1 MRMTASSSYVHAL
14 EGRLRI
20 KVPEVK
26 GAPLK
31 ACEVERHLV
40 QSPGVDEVS
49 ASSTTGSV
57 LILYNSRLIG
67 QEELLFALQEIGC
80 LQGCQLQAV
89 GGADPA
95 STPGGAL
102 AKVTSAVASTLMEV
116 ALTRLVIALI

>member
-1 MRMTASSSYVHAL
+1 MTASSSYVHAL

-49 ASSTTGSV
+49 VVFDHA
-57 LILYNSRLIG
+57 
-67 QEELLFALQEIGC
+67 
-80 LQGCQLQAV
+80 
-89 GGADPA
+89 
-95 STPGGAL
+95 
-102 AKVTSAVASTLMEV
+102 
-116 ALTRLVIALI
+116 

>member
-1 MRMTASSSYVHAL
+1 MTASFSYVHAL

-49 ASSTTGSV
+49 ASPTTGSV

-80 LQGCQLQAV
+80 LQGCQPQAA
-89 GGADPA
+89 GADDTAAKPE
-95 STPGGAL
+95 GAL
-102 AKVTSAVASTLMEV
+102 AKVTTAVASTLMEV

>member
-1 MRMTASSSYVHAL
+1 MTASSSYVHAL

-20 KVPEVK
+20 KIPEVK

-31 ACEVERHLV
+31 ACEVERHLI

-49 ASSTTGSV
+49 ANPTTGSV

-80 LQGCQLQAV
+80 LQGCQPQAA
-89 GGADPA
+89 GADDTAAKPE
-95 STPGGAL
+95 GAL
-102 AKVTSAVASTLMEV
+102 AKVTTAVASTLMEV

>member
-1 MRMTASSSYVHAL
+1 MTASSSYVHAL

-20 KVPEVK
+20 KIPEVK

-31 ACEVERHLV
+31 ACEVERHMI

-49 ASSTTGSV
+49 ANPITGSV

-80 LQGCQLQAV
+80 LQGCQPQAA
-89 GGADPA
+89 GDANAA
-95 STPGGAL
+95 SRPEGAL
-102 AKVTSAVASTLMEV
+102 AKVTTAVASTLMEV

>member
-1 MRMTASSSYVHAL
+1 MTASSSYVHAL

-49 ASSTTGSV
+49 ASPTTGSV

-80 LQGCQLQAV
+80 LEGCQPQAAA
-89 GGADPA
+89 ADTSA
-95 STPGGAL
+95 KSEGAL
-102 AKVTSAVASTLMEV
+102 AKVTTAVASTLMEV